1 MGAGVAV
8 PEIKR
13 GPYRTGDETRR
24 RILHAALQRF
34 GRDGFHATSI
44 RQLAQEAKVAVPAI
58 AYHYTDK
65 AGLYHACAVHVVQR
79 YRDHMGPLLNELGD
93 LGNIRGPAQ
102 ARSALHR
109 VVVELSAT
117 LVSRDEDPAWAT
129 FMMREMQVGGGDAY
143 EFMLE
148 RLWVPGLELIAAL
161 VARTRSR
168 QDVIL
173 DDRVLSLHL
182 LSGIN
187 WQGGSRKVSERFL
200 GCSLEDIPPDVVS
213 NQLRSLISATG

>member
-1 MGAGVAV
+1 MSAGVADS
-8 PEIKR
+8 EIKR

-24 RILHAALQRF
+24 RILDAALRLF

-44 RQLAQEAKVAVPAI
+44 RQLSEDAKVAVPAI

-79 YRDHMGPLLNELGD
+79 YADHMGPLLNELGD
-93 LGNIRGPAQ
+93 LRNVRDPAE

-109 VVVELSAT
+109 VVVKLSAT
-117 LVSRDEDPAWAT
+117 LVSRDENPAWAA
-129 FMMREMQVGGGDAY
+129 FMMREMQVDGGDAY
-143 EFMLE
+143 EFMLQ
-148 RLWVPGLELIAAL
+148 RLWLPGLELIAAL
-161 VARTRSR
+161 VARARSR
-168 QDVIL
+168 QTAIL
-173 DDRVLSLHL
+173 EDRILSLHL

-200 GCSLEDIPPDVVS
+200 GCSLEDIPADIVS
-213 NQLRSLISATG
+213 DQLRSLISATG